1 MRPAGRA
8 SHRAGAVAA
17 LAGALSFAGAV
28 QADQPVVVTSAA
40 STKITITSASLGEA
54 IDALARTAGFK
65 VTYEGGRPN
74 AMLYKTEVDTPS
86 VAESLARLLDGQNLN
101 YGIVFDLTGRKVT
114 LLMVLGPAIK
124 PAGGTAAGAAG
135 AASRPQPFA
144 TPRSPRNE
152 PPPEEDDAQELAA
165 EPEPTPS
172 PTPAA
177 SPSIPPRNGPISPF
191 QPPSPFGPRPI
202 GVPPGGPPRPS
213 PTPSP

>member
-1 MRPAGRA
+1 MKPAGRA
-8 SHRAGAVAA
+8 PHRAGAVAA

-74 AMLYKTEVDTPS
+74 AMLYKTEIDTPS

-124 PAGGTAAGAAG
+124 PAGGAAIGG
-135 AASRPQPFA
+135 AASRPQPFT

-177 SPSIPPRNGPISPF
+177 SPSVPPRNGPISPF
-191 QPPSPFGPRPI
+191 QPPSPFGPRPF